1 MADFGCILWGM
12 ASAVMIPVSE
22 YLRTVYR
29 PDCDYVDGEV
39 QERNLGTQTHSLV
52 QKIIGA
58 IFFNHRKDWRLRSL
72 TEQRVQ
78 VSAMRYRIPD
88 VCVVR
93 SDAPIEPILQTAPVL
108 CVEVLSPE
116 DRFAEIQKRVTEYQQ
131 MGVGHV
137 WVIDPE
143 TREIWIAEGMAGLV
157 SLEGRALRVPGVD
170 AVITVAEI
178 FEEIDEAPKAD
189 S

>member
-1 MADFGCILWGM
+1 MATTV
-12 ASAVMIPVSE
+12 SIPVSE

-39 QERNLGTQTHSLV
+39 QERNLGEQTHSLV
-52 QKIIGA
+52 QKIISA
-58 IFFNHRKDWRLRSL
+58 IFFIHRKDWRLRSL

-78 VSAMRYRIPD
+78 VSATRFRIPD

-93 SDAPIEPILQTAPVL
+93 SDAPIELILRTPPVL

-116 DRFAEIQKRVTEYQQ
+116 DRFSRIQARVQEYQR
-131 MGVGHV
+131 MGVEHV

-143 TREIWIAEGMAGLV
+143 SREIWTAEGMAGLV
-157 SLEGRALRVPGVD
+157 PLEGTEVRVPGVD
-170 AVITVAEI
+170 AVMTLAEI
-178 FEEIDEAPKAD
+178 FEEIDEAPKAPART
-189 S
+189 

>member
-1 MADFGCILWGM
+1 MA
-12 ASAVMIPVSE
+12 ATVPIPVSE
-22 YLRTVYR
+22 YLRTVYH

-52 QKIIGA
+52 QKMIAA
-58 IFFNHRKDWRLRSL
+58 IFLNRRKEWRLRSL

-78 VSAMRYRIPD
+78 VSATRYRIPD
-88 VCVVR
+88 VCVVQ
-93 SDAPIEPILQTAPVL
+93 SDTAIEPILQTPPVL

-116 DRFAEIQKRVTEYQQ
+116 DRFSRVQVRVQEYQR

-143 TREIWIAEGMAGLV
+143 TREVWTAEGMAGLV
-157 SLEGRALRVPGVD
+157 PLDGTSLRVPGMD
-170 AVITVAEI
+170 AAITLAEI
-178 FEEIDEAPKAD
+178 FEEIDEAPPSPGVPA

>member
-1 MADFGCILWGM
+1 MATT
-12 ASAVMIPVSE
+12 VPIPVSE

-52 QKIIGA
+52 QKMIAA

-78 VSAMRYRIPD
+78 VSATRFRIPD
-88 VCVVR
+88 VSVVR

-116 DRFAEIQKRVTEYQQ
+116 DRFSRVQARVQEYQR
-131 MGVGHV
+131 MGVGHM

-143 TREIWIAEGMAGLV
+143 SREIWTAEGMAGLV
-157 SLEGRALRVPGVD
+157 PLEGTEVRVPGVD
-170 AVITVAEI
+170 AVMTVAEI
-178 FEEIDEAPKAD
+178 FEEIDEAPKAPART
-189 S
+189 